1 MEKGLVRGGLL
12 NKKERREG
20 PRGQNCPFFFLSSHE
35 KIEEGVG
42 GAGGLG
48 PAALGAWG
56 GHGGGGNGEESE
68 RIRFPSSP

>member
-35 KIEEGVG
+35 KIEEGG
-42 GAGGLG
+42 
-48 PAALGAWG
+48 
-56 GHGGGGNGEESE
+56 S
-68 RIRFPSSP
+68 